1 MPNTTTLAPHPAAPE
16 LTIEA
21 AIARFGAARVL
32 FVALGALLT
41 TRARRSV
48 QLPEGMSDHLMRD
61 IGFTP
66 RAASPPLDVLT
77 RHMW

>member
-1 MPNTTTLAPHPAAPE
+1 MTNTTTLAPHPAAPDI
-16 LTIEA
+16 TIEA

-32 FVALGALLT
+32 LVALSALLN
-41 TRARRSV
+41 TRARRSA

-61 IGFTP
+61 IGLAP